1 LEKVVLLGIVDGNM
15 NDHIWEVAPLLGIV
29 EANRWKMAS
38 LGMLLF
44 FFENIGLFVAEGP
57 HLLKKLLCILGHFFD
72 SL

>member
-38 LGMLLF
+38 LGMLLL
-44 FFENIGLFVAEGP
+44 LF
-57 HLLKKLLCILGHFFD
+57 
-72 SL
+72 